1 MDIELLQAVKAQQ
14 LALGR
19 LGNSTGLDLT
29 LDQGPVTLPVQ
40 PAQCP
45 NDQLSSAAV
54 LYGTMAALQEENS
67 MMRNRY
73 ASDVCRLENELQELR
88 NVAACALPQLGCGAR
103 PSTLLEPSVRMLSK
117 MECLPSSGT
126 MPDVTLMQSAVL
138 DRHAN
143 RVQGT
148 LDMSAPSSRVLQE
161 DSSFCQQVGK
171 QASPQ
176 RQHANTAASEP
187 VSNTER
193 CATANQDAAQILE
206 LYKELERMSS
216 ALQQKTQENSR
227 LKEEIETRE
236 EAHARDISALE
247 AMLQPLA
254 AKNRQL
260 EKELEA
266 AQANSRFMNRD
277 VALSEP
283 AHEPDI
289 EQSPDLDVIVSDRI
303 LAKIMA

>member
-1 MDIELLQAVKAQQ
+1 
-14 LALGR
+14 
-19 LGNSTGLDLT
+19 
-29 LDQGPVTLPVQ
+29 
-40 PAQCP
+40 
-45 NDQLSSAAV
+45 
-54 LYGTMAALQEENS
+54 

-88 NVAACALPQLGCGAR
+88 NVAACAIPQLGCGAR

-117 MECLPSSGT
+117 MECVPSSST
-126 MPDVTLMQSAVL
+126 MADVALMQSAVL
-138 DRHAN
+138 DMHAN
-143 RVQGT
+143 RMQGT

-171 QASPQ
+171 QAHA

-187 VSNTER
+187 VSNTGG
-193 CATANQDAAQILE
+193 CATANQDSAQILE

>member
-1 MDIELLQAVKAQQ
+1 
-14 LALGR
+14 
-19 LGNSTGLDLT
+19 
-29 LDQGPVTLPVQ
+29 
-40 PAQCP
+40 
-45 NDQLSSAAV
+45 
-54 LYGTMAALQEENS
+54 
-67 MMRNRY
+67 
-73 ASDVCRLENELQELR
+73 
-88 NVAACALPQLGCGAR
+88 
-103 PSTLLEPSVRMLSK
+103 MLSK
-117 MECLPSSGT
+117 MECVPSST
-126 MPDVTLMQSAVL
+126 MADKTLMQSAVL
-138 DRHAN
+138 EMHAN
-143 RVQGT
+143 RLQGT
-148 LDMSAPSSRVLQE
+148 LDVSAPSSRVLQE

-171 QASPQ
+171 QATSPQ
-176 RQHANTAASEP
+176 RQHANTAVSEP
-187 VSNTER
+187 VSNTGG
-193 CATANQDAAQILE
+193 CATANQDSAQILE